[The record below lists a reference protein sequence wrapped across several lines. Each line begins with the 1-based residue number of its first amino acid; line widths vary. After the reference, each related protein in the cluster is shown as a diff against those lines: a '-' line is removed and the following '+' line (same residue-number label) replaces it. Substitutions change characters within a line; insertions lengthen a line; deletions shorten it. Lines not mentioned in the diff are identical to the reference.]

1 MGYHENFEVGDH
13 VIVGDEA
20 NIRKCCHGYDRQMF
34 QYAGREAIIVRASKY
49 GYSIDID
56 GECWSWCDKTLFP
69 VRPMKTPDLEPV
81 DNLFNLFGGAL

>member
-1 MGYHENFEVGDH
+1 MDYHANFEVGDH
-13 VIVGDEA
+13 IIVGDEA

-34 QYAGREAIIVRASKY
+34 QYAGREAIIVTVSKY

-56 GECWSWCDKTLFP
+56 RGAWSWCDKTLFP
-69 VRPMKTPDLEPV
+69 AHPMKTPDLEPV